1 MPSFALMVQGVAPR
15 RKTRTTQ
22 KVKIHHNSDNLHP
35 NGPFMC
41 LPEQGAIL
49 VTPEA
54 AVTEL
59 QAQVLFV
66 RTKTD
71 KVSSGKLSLSYLQQL
86 EKKVQTQ

>member
-1 MPSFALMVQGVAPR
+1 
-15 RKTRTTQ
+15 
-22 KVKIHHNSDNLHP
+22 
-35 NGPFMC
+35 MC